1 MRLVLTDLS
10 TKRWQGVNINNLTN
24 LVKEIN
30 SRPILGELRSD
41 YYSENYTTIS
51 LIGDTHHIKEVRIE
65 NSTITGDFK
74 FLENDRGREAKFLFD
89 NGLCKISIRAVGIY
103 PSDIHKIITWD
114 LIPESDYVGRRRLVK
129 IDSILQIITEEEHE
143 STNNI

>member
-24 LVKEIN
+24 LVKEVN
-30 SRPILGELRSD
+30 SHPILGELRSD
-41 YYSENYTTIS
+41 YYSQNYTTIS
-51 LIGDTHHIKEVRIE
+51 LKEATHHIKDIRIE

-114 LIPESDYVGRRRLVK
+114 LMPESDYVSRRRLVK